1 MDGDCIRRNVYMY
14 LCGASVDCRSMMNF
28 ATSAVEQITSVLA
41 DIMPAVYKDT
51 GVHRF
56 YIPLTQGLELLHS
69 QGNRTNMFHMRV
81 AMAKLVDV
89 TLLYLMVN
97 EGFKDTFKP
106 HWGREIYPMCFWDSV
121 VFRRMGLIG
130 EADEDAV
137 VAVESDEGTVVGEGE
152 KGELE
157 EEDDVTPRPEE
168 RQRDAAVTW
177 GLPAQRG
184 VEQQRYREDTDPQV
198 ETPSRA
204 EPQTNKGDAEPQPD
218 VWCLSISKY

>member
-1 MDGDCIRRNVYMY
+1 
-14 LCGASVDCRSMMNF
+14 MMNF

-69 QGNRTNMFHMRV
+69 QGNRVNMFAMRV

-137 VAVESDEGTVVGEGE
+137 MAVESDEGTVVGEGE

-157 EEDDVTPRPEE
+157 DDDDVTPRPEE
-168 RQRDAAVTW
+168 RQRNAEVIW
-177 GLPAQRG
+177 GLSAQRRG
-184 VEQQRYREDTDPQV
+184 EQQRHSEGTDPQV
-198 ETPSRA
+198 QTPSRTQRATEDTREEVTDKA
-204 EPQTNKGDAEPQPD
+204 EPQTNEGNAEPQPD